1 MSKEETGRKPMSSSQ
16 HYMSEFRLSNKLKLH
31 ACSVRNNADGAMN
44 PYDQYESPRNTRR
57 HQRYEL
63 ETELTANVRGV
74 ERRQVMRGRS
84 LNINEGGIGGLFT
97 SGWEVG
103 TSVDLQFSVPIT
115 TTPVRVRAVV
125 RNRTSYRHG
134 FEFVNL
140 TPEQRDTISR
150 TCRTLGLLQ

>member
-1 MSKEETGRKPMSSSQ
+1 MRA
-16 HYMSEFRLSNKLKLH
+16 R
-31 ACSVRNNADGAMN
+31 VRNNADGAMN